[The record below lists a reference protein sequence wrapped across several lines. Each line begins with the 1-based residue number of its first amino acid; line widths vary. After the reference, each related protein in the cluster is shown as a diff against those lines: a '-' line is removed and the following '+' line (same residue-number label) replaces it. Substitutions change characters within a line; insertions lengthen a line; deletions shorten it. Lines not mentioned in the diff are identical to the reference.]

1 MNGIE
6 KETTEICKQIQ
17 NLTKQIEENIK
28 MIENNQNIV
37 SLKNIKI
44 NIIEKDDDKE
54 TVDLFMEDLQKM
66 DDKKE
71 VSMNKIDESEYIL
84 FDDLE

>member
-1 MNGIE
+1 MKSIKTSIE
-6 KETTEICKQIQ
+6 D
-17 NLTKQIEENIK
+17 
-28 MIENNQNIV
+28 V
-37 SLKNIKI
+37 V
-44 NIIEKDDDKE
+44 IIEDKPKKDDDKE

-71 VSMNKIDESEYIL
+71 VNMDKIDENEYIL